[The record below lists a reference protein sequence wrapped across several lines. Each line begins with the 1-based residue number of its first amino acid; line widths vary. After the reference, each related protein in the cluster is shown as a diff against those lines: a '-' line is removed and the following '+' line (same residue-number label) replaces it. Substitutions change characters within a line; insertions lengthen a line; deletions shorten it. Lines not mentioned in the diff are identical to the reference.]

1 MKSEI
6 EMRKIKLLILLPFLV
21 IQFGMIGCQKDDNSS
36 ESANPEKW
44 ELQNG
49 DLVFQISQSGQSQAI
64 QEATD
69 CPYSHVGIIYLMDG
83 KPYVFEAVKTVRL
96 TPWKEWKDRGKGDHY
111 IVMRSK
117 QSLTEAMLLDIREY
131 GEQFNGRDY
140 DLQFRWSDDLM
151 YCSELAWKLY
161 KEGAG
166 IELCAKNKVKNL
178 KLDSKEVERIASKRY
193 TNGFA
198 DVPMTEHIVTPADLL
213 RANSIVEIY
222 RTAGAPDY

>member
-1 MKSEI
+1 
-6 EMRKIKLLILLPFLV
+6 MRKIKLRKNKLLLLLPFLV
-21 IQFGMIGCQKDDNSS
+21 IQIGMMGCQKDGNSS
-36 ESANPEKW
+36 ESTNPEKW
-44 ELQNG
+44 ELHNG
-49 DLVFQISQSGQSQAI
+49 DLVFQISQSDQSQAI

-83 KPYVFEAVKTVRL
+83 KPYVYEAVKTVRL
-96 TPWKEWKDRGKGDHY
+96 TPWKEWKDRGKGDDY

-151 YCSELAWKLY
+151 YCSELAWKLF

-166 IELCAKNKVKNL
+166 IELCPKNKVKNL
-178 KLDSKEVERIASKRY
+178 KLDSKEVERIASERY

-198 DVPMTEHIVTPADLL
+198 DVPMTEPIVTPADLL
-213 RANSIVEIY
+213 RANSLVEIF

>member
-1 MKSEI
+1 
-6 EMRKIKLLILLPFLV
+6 
-21 IQFGMIGCQKDDNSS
+21 
-36 ESANPEKW
+36 
-44 ELQNG
+44 
-49 DLVFQISQSGQSQAI
+49 
-64 QEATD
+64 
-69 CPYSHVGIIYLMDG
+69 
-83 KPYVFEAVKTVRL
+83 
-96 TPWKEWKDRGKGDHY
+96 
-111 IVMRSK
+111 
-117 QSLTEAMLLDIREY
+117 MLLDIREY

-198 DVPMTEHIVTPADLL
+198 DVPMTEHIVTTPLTYCVQIPLLKFIALLELLIIDLL
-213 RANSIVEIY
+213 IIP
-222 RTAGAPDY
+222 APHPG